1 MTIAETQIT
10 TAARRITRAANAAGP
25 RLKLYFAAD
34 GELLGSIETGHTYAT
49 RPDWADEIV
58 VTIQT
63 AGSTPWHN
71 GRYTY
76 RDIQDQLDAYT
87 QHAAHADTCTQ
98 WADDC
103 RGSYLMDLQ
112 LDREAGR

>member
-1 MTIAETQIT
+1 MTTTETQIT
-10 TAARRITRAANAAGP
+10 TAARRITRTANAAGP

-58 VTIQT
+58 VTVQT
-63 AGSTPWHN
+63 AGSSPWHD

-103 RGSYLMDLQ
+103 RSFYLMGLQ